1 MRYRRDLRRFTD
13 RPHSPL
19 FDAVGERHRLP
30 FSNGRRKRGWS
41 AKIVPDGSAPTVS
54 LLILKYLEI
63 IMIKVYWQAGRRG
76 QNLMLSNDD
85 TGREQS
91 IGGFRENAQGFD
103 AYVTTAEYD
112 PRNSKNGLPNIAKA
126 KAFVESSRPWDLY
139 GAQGAEV
146 EPEVRP
152 ASANAEP
159 TDEPPAAEPPPQPVA
174 TVPEP
179 APRSSSPSA
188 NKRWWEFWK

>member
-1 MRYRRDLRRFTD
+1 
-13 RPHSPL
+13 
-19 FDAVGERHRLP
+19 
-30 FSNGRRKRGWS
+30 
-41 AKIVPDGSAPTVS
+41 
-54 LLILKYLEI
+54 
-63 IMIKVYWQAGRRG
+63 MIKVYWQAGRRG

-91 IGGFRENAQGFD
+91 IGGFMENAQGFD

>member
-1 MRYRRDLRRFTD
+1 
-13 RPHSPL
+13 
-19 FDAVGERHRLP
+19 
-30 FSNGRRKRGWS
+30 
-41 AKIVPDGSAPTVS
+41 
-54 LLILKYLEI
+54 
-63 IMIKVYWQAGRRG
+63 MIKVYWQAARRG

-91 IGGFRENAQGFD
+91 IGGFKENTQGFD

-146 EPEVRP
+146 EPELRP

-159 TDEPPAAEPPPQPVA
+159 TDEPPAAEPPPQPGSNC
-174 TVPEP
+174 TGTRPKILVPVSQQAVVGILEIRKSP
-179 APRSSSPSA
+179 ESSGG
-188 NKRWWEFWK
+188 FWYR

>member
-1 MRYRRDLRRFTD
+1 M
-13 RPHSPL
+13 
-19 FDAVGERHRLP
+19 
-30 FSNGRRKRGWS
+30 
-41 AKIVPDGSAPTVS
+41 
-54 LLILKYLEI
+54 I
-63 IMIKVYWQAGRRG
+63 IVYWQAARRG
-76 QNLMLSNDD
+76 QNLMLFNDE

-112 PRNSKNGLPNIAKA
+112 PRNSKNGLPNLEEA
-126 KAFVESSRPWDLY
+126 KAFVEVSRPWDLY

-152 ASANAEP
+152 ASTTPEP
-159 TDEPPAAEPPPQPVA
+159 TDEPAAAAPPPQPVA
-174 TVPEP
+174 GTPEP
-179 APRSSSPSA
+179 TPQASPPLP

>member
-1 MRYRRDLRRFTD
+1 
-13 RPHSPL
+13 
-19 FDAVGERHRLP
+19 
-30 FSNGRRKRGWS
+30 
-41 AKIVPDGSAPTVS
+41 
-54 LLILKYLEI
+54 
-63 IMIKVYWQAGRRG
+63 
-76 QNLMLSNDD
+76 MLSNDD

-91 IGGFRENAQGFD
+91 IGGFRENAQGFE

-188 NKRWWEFWK
+188 NARWWKFWK

>member
-1 MRYRRDLRRFTD
+1 
-13 RPHSPL
+13 
-19 FDAVGERHRLP
+19 
-30 FSNGRRKRGWS
+30 
-41 AKIVPDGSAPTVS
+41 
-54 LLILKYLEI
+54 
-63 IMIKVYWQAGRRG
+63 MIKVYWQAARRG

-126 KAFVESSRPWDLY
+126 KAFVESSRPRDLY
-139 GAQGAEV
+139 GAQGAGV

-159 TDEPPAAEPPPQPVA
+159 TDEPPAAAGSNCTGTRPTILAPVSQQA
-174 TVPEP
+174 VLGILEIRKSPE
-179 APRSSSPSA
+179 SSGG
-188 NKRWWEFWK
+188 FWYR